1 MYENERMWKECV
13 EDEQDGAEE
22 EEEKKLLA
30 YKHIPAHIKDEG
42 KYLNSIFCR

>member
-1 MYENERMWKECV
+1 MYESERMWKECV

-22 EEEKKLLA
+22 EKEEKLLA
-30 YKHIPAHIKDEG
+30 HTHAHIKDEG

>member
-1 MYENERMWKECV
+1 MKTRGCEKNVLRMSKTEQKKKKKE
-13 EDEQDGAEE
+13 
-22 EEEKKLLA
+22 KLLA